1 MNSNAIENLETSLRV
16 ANAAAL
22 GALAVSEF
30 SILEEELPRL
40 RGWAGTGTG
49 PGLEVLEAGDL
60 AAAVRTFRESGTLNG
75 IGHARLVCYGCT
87 SEIDSSTL
95 IEEPRRMAPL
105 LEYIDRYRYFPRPF
119 RRCYR
124 ALLDA
129 YFSYDPEESG
139 SEDGKEGW
147 RQVWVFLERRK
158 NLLETPGADPEWVT
172 ALLENRNVLTR
183 DPTSRYGMA
192 ALEGNYTAFDSMRAR
207 LGIADESWLM
217 RRLVLS
223 ELEAAVQLNDE
234 HFKSVVVRLLVLFA
248 KHPLLLDYG
257 LGKVI
262 DRYALSARTEAHAR
276 LRDFAVRNWG
286 DPRRPSNAP
295 HWSGVQPASSEMVAG
310 WMATSN
316 PSPP

>member
-1 MNSNAIENLETSLRV
+1 MTASALEHLESSLRE

-22 GALAVSEF
+22 GALVVSEL
-30 SILEEELPRL
+30 SILEDELPRL
-40 RGWAGTGTG
+40 RVWAGAGTGM
-49 PGLEVLEAGDL
+49 EALPVDHL
-60 AAAVRTFRESGTLNG
+60 APAVRAFRESGTLKG

-87 SEIDSSTL
+87 SEIDSKKL
-95 IEEPRRMAPL
+95 IEEPARIAAL
-105 LEYIDRYRYFPRPF
+105 LEYVDRYRYFPRPF

-129 YFSYDPEESG
+129 YFAYDPDESG
-139 SEDGKEGW
+139 SEEGREGW
-147 RQVWVFLERRK
+147 REVWVFLERRK
-158 NLLETPGADPEWVT
+158 NLLETPGSDPEWVS

-192 ALEGNYTAFDSMRAR
+192 ALRGNYTAFDAMRAR

-223 ELEAAVQLNDE
+223 ELEAALQLGDE

-248 KHPLLLDYG
+248 RHPLLLDYG

-262 DRYALSARTEAHAR
+262 DRYAASSSTEPHAR

-295 HWSGVQPASSEMVAG
+295 HWKGVKPEAREMVAG
-310 WMATSN
+310 WMKAEVG
-316 PSPP
+316 PGQ